1 MRYPIPAALLPMRS
15 RLAAA
20 IAHQATAPVSS
31 GPCLQ
36 MRLVADLSGSR
47 RGRQASREGQHVI

>member
-1 MRYPIPAALLPMRS
+1 MRS

-36 MRLVADLSGSR
+36 MRLVAGLSGSR